1 VALVRVYCGLATA
14 DPLHRSADP
23 GPALVA
29 VAVDDLG
36 RTLDVRELTDDARG
50 YARLTSLLAERSSDP
65 YSVAV
70 AVDSEDQ
77 LVPQLL
83 ITAGWATAVTD
94 RSAGDAYAERFA
106 DPLAGTAAPLRR
118 RALGMARALRAGLLA
133 ATALP
138 PPAGLA
144 ELKPL
149 LAAETALATG
159 RHGAAVALREVLRE
173 LYPAALR
180 AYPDPSDPVALAVLD
195 ALPEPAA
202 LAERDTSAAIDSV
215 AAKLVGGTA
224 DRRRIA
230 DALTALRV
238 AIAESPRNGIGP
250 DVAPAAAHAVRQAV
264 AAVGCCD
271 VARRALIDAL
281 AQRLATLSAQ
291 AARPAPAHAATS
303 APAARHAA
311 PPLEEAAS
319 GPAPEPAIPAQVVPG
334 PAAPASPAPVDGW
347 AAAASAVAAAGADSW
362 SSPEIAA
369 AGAGGWATGSEPPQ
383 SAPTDRPVAPDRPA
397 RSGPARADRYAS
409 ALGRPVSSP
418 PPPPGIV
425 PIPGTSPAGTATDAP
440 GDAAV
445 RVPTPRPAPEGP
457 PPGGREN
464 WPTSAPADDDAAPA
478 PTSPAPSGRP
488 RPAPEPVGATTT
500 RSGSAKPGKV
510 TPPWLA
516 DDLRPPEP
524 PPLRLVEPSFAP
536 DPSAASE
543 PSSVSERRAGTDER
557 PTPPLRLVE
566 PDISPR
572 SAPPVDVEEGDEDL
586 LIFAEARSAWFNN
599 ERAARGEWSSPMD
612 EGWRAAEQAANPA
625 VGELTPSGLP
635 RRVPHANL
643 VPGSPPPDRNR
654 PLRVVRDPSR
664 IAANTS
670 GYFNGWRKGQEV
682 GGYPLGNRVGSKGG
696 GAWEFSRDDRLS
708 G

>member
-14 DPLHRSADP
+14 DPLRRSADP
-23 GPALVA
+23 GPTLVA

-50 YARLTSLLAERSSDP
+50 YARLTSLLAERSTGP
-65 YSVAV
+65 YSVAI
-70 AVDSEDQ
+70 AVDSDEM

-83 ITAGWATAVTD
+83 ITAGWATAVTG
-94 RSAGDAYAERFA
+94 RSDGDAYADRFV
-106 DPLAGTAAPLRR
+106 DSLAGPGAQLRR
-118 RALGMARALRAGLLA
+118 RALGLARALRAGLLA

-138 PPAGLA
+138 PPAALA
-144 ELKPL
+144 DLKPL
-149 LAAETALATG
+149 LAAETALAAG

-180 AYPDPSDPVALAVLD
+180 AYPDPSDPVALAILD

-202 LAERDTSAAIDSV
+202 LAERDTAAAIDSV
-215 AAKLVGGTA
+215 AAKLVGGAA
-224 DRRRIA
+224 DRGRIA
-230 DALTALRV
+230 EALTALRV
-238 AIAESPRNGIGP
+238 AIAESPRSGLGP
-250 DVAPAAAHAVRQAV
+250 DVAAAGARAVRQAV

-271 VARRALIDAL
+271 VARRALVDAL
-281 AQRLATLSAQ
+281 AQRLTALSAQ
-291 AARPAPAHAATS
+291 ATRPAPTREAAGA
-303 APAARHAA
+303 APAAVAA
-311 PPLEEAAS
+311 PAA
-319 GPAPEPAIPAQVVPG
+319 PRPDP
-334 PAAPASPAPVDGW
+334 APASPAPAGGW
-347 AAAASAVAAAGADSW
+347 AAAAAAVAAAGADSW
-362 SSPEIAA
+362 SSPAIAA
-369 AGAGGWATGSEPPQ
+369 AGAGGWAAGSDPQ
-383 SAPTDRPVAPDRPA
+383 QPESTDRSP
-397 RSGPARADRYAS
+397 RSGPARSERYAA
-409 ALGRPVSSP
+409 ALGRPVSAP

-425 PIPGTSPAGTATDAP
+425 PITSASPAAAGDAP

-457 PPGGREN
+457 PPGSRDA
-464 WPTSAPADDDAAPA
+464 WPTKAPADDAAP
-478 PTSPAPSGRP
+478 PPVPSSPAPAGRP
-488 RPAPEPVGATTT
+488 RSAPEPATTGTT
-500 RSGSAKPGKV
+500 RTGPPRPGRV

-536 DPSAASE
+536 EPPVPAEAASG
-543 PSSVSERRAGTDER
+543 PDHRSA
-557 PTPPLRLVE
+557 PPLRLVE
-566 PDISPR
+566 PEVSPR
-572 SAPPVDVEEGDEDL
+572 SAPPVDAEEGDEDL
-586 LIFAEARSAWFNN
+586 LIFAQARSAWFNGAY
-599 ERAARGEWSSPMD
+599 AAQGQWTSPMD
-612 EGWRAAEQAANPA
+612 EGWRAAEQAANPS
-625 VGELTPSGLP
+625 VGDLTRSGLP

-643 VPGSPPPDRNR
+643 VPGSPPSDGDR

-682 GGYPLGNRVGSKGG
+682 GGYPLGNRVSSKGG